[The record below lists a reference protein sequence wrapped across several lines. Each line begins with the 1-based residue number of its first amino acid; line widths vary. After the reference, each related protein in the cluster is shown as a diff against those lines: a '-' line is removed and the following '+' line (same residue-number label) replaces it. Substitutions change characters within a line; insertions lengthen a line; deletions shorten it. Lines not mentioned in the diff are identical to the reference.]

1 MRNHRKSKWGAD
13 SPPPAWIGLRQGV
26 SNSDLEASV
35 GVSGVQ
41 RYLEIT
47 KSV

>member
-1 MRNHRKSKWGAD
+1 MGGRFA
-13 SPPPAWIGLRQGV
+13 PVAWIGLRQGV